1 MGGQNLNYVF
11 VKTGPI
17 SYGTISA
24 ASLPTV
30 RYDFDNSLVI
40 YIATAAGS
48 ISFSA
53 ASCQT
58 PDVLVDLGVHR
69 TSEFTGVGAY
79 SASKGFNI
87 ALNNCPPG
95 INNIRYQIDALTNV
109 LGGNGSV
116 VALDGASTVTGVGV
130 QLLDGSD
137 KPFALGSTVSLAGFN
152 GSTGGNYT
160 IPLRARYYQTGSK
173 VTSGTA
179 NTLMTFTMVYQ

>member
-1 MGGQNLNYVF
+1 MSWSILAC
-11 VKTGPI
+11 I
-17 SYGTISA
+17 A
-24 ASLPTV
+24 L
-30 RYDFDNSLVI
+30 RNSLAWEPI
-40 YIATAAGS
+40 LPRKDS
-48 ISFSA
+48 
-53 ASCQT
+53 
-58 PDVLVDLGVHR
+58 
-69 TSEFTGVGAY
+69 
-79 SASKGFNI
+79 
-87 ALNNCPPG
+87 NCLPG

-116 VALDGASTVTGVGV
+116 VALDGASTATGVGV

-137 KPFALGSTVSLAGFN
+137 KPFELGSTVSLAGFD